1 MTKTMTY
8 DEICK
13 FALKMQEGY
22 KSLGTKLGGKN
33 FDKIDIESQDQF
45 QNILQQG
52 KVVLQLFL
60 SKTDDELVD
69 ILETTQEIL
78 VDNSGDEK
86 LYGAVSL
93 FRTIC
98 QMQLQM
104 RGTEEYKK
112 ISSLLKNSDTF
123 KGVGER

>member
-1 MTKTMTY
+1 MTNPMTY

-13 FALKMQEGY
+13 FALKMQEDN
-22 KSLGTKLGGKN
+22 KSIGLKLGGKN
-33 FDKIDIESQDQF
+33 FDRIDIESQDQF

-60 SKTDDELVD
+60 SKTEEELVD

-86 LYGAVSL
+86 LYGAVSI

-104 RGTEEYKK
+104 RGTEEFKK